1 MSLHI
6 LLARQRSGTGV
17 LNSVINAHPE
27 ISCVGELFHP
37 NEISHKNNYFNFLLQ
52 KIRIDPTRALPGAN
66 ETNYQEFMA
75 HIKSL
80 AYKKNIFIDVK
91 YSSTHHFNDYWHST
105 FDMPKFLQLC
115 KKDQRKILHLKRRN
129 YLKTYISGRL
139 AEQNKI
145 WHTQEKSAIKI
156 TSLILNETSLL
167 NYLRSTTRQVN
178 NFDGYLR
185 KYAHVLELEYEE
197 LFQENGLLS
206 IQIAEK
212 IADFL
217 EVERKPFETVSPT
230 LIKQTSNNLAAVIE
244 NIDEITIALN
254 KTEFS
259 WMLQ

>member
-17 LNSVINAHPE
+17 LNSIINAHPE
-27 ISCVGELFHP
+27 VSCVGELFHP
-37 NEISHKNNYFNFLLQ
+37 NEIAHKNNYFNFLSK
-52 KIRIDPTRALPGAN
+52 KIQVDPTRALPAAN
-66 ETNYQEFMA
+66 EINYHEFMA

-80 AYKKNIFIDVK
+80 GYKKNILIDVK

-105 FDMPKFLQLC
+105 FDMPKFLQLG
-115 KKDQRKILHLKRRN
+115 KKDRRKILHLKRRN

-145 WHTQEKSAIKI
+145 WHTQEKSDIKI
-156 TSLILNETSLL
+156 TSMVLNETSLL
-167 NYLRSTTRQVN
+167 NYIRSTARQVN
-178 NFDGYLR
+178 NFDGYFR
-185 KYAHVLELEYEE
+185 KYPYILELEYEE
-197 LFQENGLLS
+197 LFEENGALS
-206 IQIAEK
+206 ITVAEK
-212 IADFL
+212 IAAFL
-217 EVERKPFETVSPT
+217 EIDPKPFETTSPT
-230 LIKQTSNNLAAVIE
+230 LIKQTPNNLATVIE